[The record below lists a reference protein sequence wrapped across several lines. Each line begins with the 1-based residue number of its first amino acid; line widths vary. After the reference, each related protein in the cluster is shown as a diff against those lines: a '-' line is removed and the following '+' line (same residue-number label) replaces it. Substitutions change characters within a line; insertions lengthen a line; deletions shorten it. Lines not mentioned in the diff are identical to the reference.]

1 MAYIKRKKLILAD
14 GIANSEIQIGQ
25 KDKSVNISVSE
36 TEVNIDKSLNV
47 NGNVSVQT
55 PTEDAHAVNLGY
67 LNAELNKKLD
77 TEDSGAHIIGEET
90 ETNVVAETTLNFT
103 LDAGTGLYRTVD
115 NAITIADWDTYR
127 QMPVAK
133 FKVTFD
139 GVEYV
144 CYINGDY
151 YIGFYNSAD
160 VINIFITM
168 LICGTQSCTADCF
181 YIRN

>member
-67 LNAELNKKLD
+67 LNAELDK
-77 TEDSGAHIIGEET
+77 
-90 ETNVVAETTLNFT
+90 
-103 LDAGTGLYRTVD
+103 
-115 NAITIADWDTYR
+115 
-127 QMPVAK
+127 
-133 FKVTFD
+133 
-139 GVEYV
+139 
-144 CYINGDY
+144 
-151 YIGFYNSAD
+151 NS
-160 VINIFITM
+160 IQKIPE
-168 LICGTQSCTADCF
+168 LI
-181 YIRN
+181 